1 MSLKVAIIGAGPAG
15 YYTAEGVLKLA
26 PDAQIDMIDRLPT
39 PYGLIRAG
47 VAPDHQSIKA
57 VTRRFEATHSEGDVG
72 YIGHV
77 SVGSDVSIDELR
89 GLYHA
94 VVLATGAP
102 RDRKLGIAG
111 DDLPGVIGA
120 AAFVGWYNGHPDFAD
135 LDISLRHSSVA
146 VIGNGNVAI
155 DVARVLAKTPE
166 EMTSSD
172 LVIHAARRIHSSDI
186 TDIGIYGR
194 RGPHQVSFTPKELG
208 EMGELRRATAVVDP
222 AQLPESSADAPLD
235 PGLRKAVGLLR
246 NFATRAAGATPV
258 TIRFEF
264 FAKPVAILG
273 EARVEGMRFMRTQCV
288 DGKAVDTGET
298 FDRPCGLVVPCIGYI
313 TPPIPGVPYDD
324 AQGRFANDDGLVLV
338 PDGPLGGLYCVGWSR
353 RGPTGTIGTNRPDGF
368 HIAERLMATSPQDIR
383 TGRAGLR
390 ALLSER
396 GHRAVDFAA
405 WKNIEAKEIANARP
419 GAPREKYV
427 YTDDMLAVVAP
438 GNGPGTD
445 ANGR

>member
-15 YYTAEGVLKLA
+15 YYTAEGVLKLV

-57 VTRRFEATHSEGDVG
+57 VTKRFEATHGDGDVG
-72 YIGHV
+72 YVGHV

-89 GLYHA
+89 SLYHA

-102 RDRKLGIAG
+102 RDRRLGIPG

-135 LDISLRHSSVA
+135 LDISLRHTHVA

-172 LVIHAARRIHSSDI
+172 LVIHAAKRIHASDI
-186 TDIGIYGR
+186 INIGIYGR

-208 EMGELRRATAVVDP
+208 EMGELKRATAIVDP
-222 AQLPESSADAPLD
+222 AQLPDVATDAALE
-235 PGLRKAVGLLR
+235 PGLRKAVGHLR
-246 NFATRAAGATPV
+246 HFAARTADTTPV

-264 FAKPVAILG
+264 FARPVAIYG
-273 EARVEGMRFMRTQCV
+273 DKRVEGIRFMRTHCV
-288 DGKAVDTGET
+288 DGKAVETGET
-298 FDRPCGLVVPCIGYI
+298 FDRPCGLVVPCIGYV
-313 TPPIPGVPYDD
+313 TPPIPGVPYDEN
-324 AQGRFANDDGLVLV
+324 QGRFANDDGLVIPPQDV
-338 PDGPLGGLYCVGWSR
+338 LGGLYCVGWSR

-368 HIAERLMATSPQDIR
+368 HIAERLLATAPQEAR
-383 TGRAGLR
+383 SGRAGLR
-390 ALLSER
+390 ALLAAR
-396 GHRAVDFAA
+396 DHRAVDFAA
-405 WKNIEAKEIANARP
+405 WKNIEAREIANARP

-427 YTDDMLAVVAP
+427 HTDEMLTAAARP
-438 GNGPGTD
+438 DG
-445 ANGR
+445 